1 MFAVLAALV
10 MVSATSAVGLTLLR
24 EESAYAVDEVTAVRA
39 RWLAEG
45 CLARAAAALD
55 SAIISDDRR
64 MFERFDGGTL
74 LLVHEGAG
82 TCHATV
88 RRVAQR
94 HGALVPLTVERLA
107 PLLAAA
113 SMSAPSR
120 DSVVAAVLDWQDE
133 DAVPREGGAEA
144 EWYTDHGRLPPRN
157 APIRA
162 IEELSLIRG
171 LEAADR
177 HTALAQAVAAM
188 HAPCDVPGTLRASR
202 CRAMQLVA
210 RFTSRDR
217 TVTTLS
223 ATIVHAG
230 SQTAFLQ
237 VEHAP

>member
-10 MVSATSAVGLTLLR
+10 MVSAISAVGLTLLR
-24 EESAYAVDEVTAVRA
+24 EELAYAVDEVAAVRA
-39 RWLAEG
+39 RWLGEG

-55 SAIISDDRR
+55 SALVSDDRR

-74 LLVHEGAG
+74 LHVREGAG

-88 RRVAQR
+88 KRVAHR
-94 HGALVPLTVERLA
+94 HGALVPLTLERLA

-113 SMSAPSR
+113 PLPAPSR
-120 DSVVAAVLDWQDE
+120 DSVIAAILDWQDA
-133 DAVPREGGAEA
+133 DSVAREGGAEA

-177 HTALAQAVAAM
+177 HTALAQAVAVM
-188 HAPCDVPGTLRASR
+188 HGRCDVPETMRASR
-202 CRAMQLVA
+202 CRAMLLVA
-210 RFTSRDR
+210 RVTSRDR
-217 TVTTLS
+217 TATTLS
-223 ATIVHAG
+223 ATVVHAG
-230 SQTAFLQ
+230 ARTAFLQ
-237 VEHAP
+237 VEHSP